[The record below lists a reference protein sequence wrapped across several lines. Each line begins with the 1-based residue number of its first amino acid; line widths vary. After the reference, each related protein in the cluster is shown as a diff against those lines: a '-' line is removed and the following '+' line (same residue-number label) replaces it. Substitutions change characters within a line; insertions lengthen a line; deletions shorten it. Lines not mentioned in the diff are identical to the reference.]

1 MSYLIPVGLHCTKQR
16 LVSEEVRFPDLLPS
30 EEAEME
36 AELDAEEELLSDPQ
50 VTDEEED

>member
-1 MSYLIPVGLHCTKQR
+1 MSYLIPVGLHCTKG
-16 LVSEEVRFPDLLPS
+16 LYLKKSRFPDLLPS